1 MKKYSIEIDYNFRDV
16 NEKEDLELQF
26 DDIEVAK
33 ANALRI
39 VEHYDFY
46 KSLREI
52 YTKPG
57 KTAEEKDKEA
67 ESIFNKNSSKDW
79 FYKSENCGKICD
91 SLYLIL
97 YADDGSPEFTVPFW
111 ASSFETLNKVT
122 VKLSDKNLEFFPS
135 SR

>member
-1 MKKYSIEIDYNFRDV
+1 MRKYSIEIDYNFRDD
-16 NEKEDLELQF
+16 NEREDLELQF

-33 ANALRI
+33 ANSLRI
-39 VEHYDFY
+39 IEHYDFY

-79 FYKSENCGKICD
+79 FCKNENFGKNFD
-91 SLYLIL
+91 SIYLIL
-97 YADDGSPEFTVPFW
+97 YTDDGTPEFTIPFW
-111 ASSFETLNKVT
+111 TGFFETLNKVT